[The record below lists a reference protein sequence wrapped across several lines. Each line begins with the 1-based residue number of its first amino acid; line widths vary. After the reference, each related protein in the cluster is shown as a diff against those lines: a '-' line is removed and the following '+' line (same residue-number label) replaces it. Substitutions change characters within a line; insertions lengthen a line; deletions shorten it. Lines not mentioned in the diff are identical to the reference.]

1 MNKTE
6 TRKKN
11 IKPIKEV
18 PSIFVSCVL
27 FTSCLCIMSLPRFSF
42 SSVRP
47 FDAHPAFSR
56 HVIKSAT
63 CSARFQKKKKEKEKK
78 WNEKKILKKNATNM
92 EVLGLKQ
99 IVFFWILW
107 RASFVYLMPNLFE
120 PRVQYSQSTWRENY
134 QNDLNQ
140 LIKSWTVESSLNK
153 LVFLPPALHSLFGLK
168 RFTGLSG
175 STAVKST
182 PSVRNSGELG
192 APAPSCVFQALEDS
206 LEVLLDRARL
216 FRDIVRDLTIRREPL
231 SRTRQPFSVVKR
243 STEGLQVSVDAPRL
257 LMATWAASIHPL
269 PPKNCRGYFKIGK
282 NPTGPRRN
290 ELA

>member
-1 MNKTE
+1 MKW
-6 TRKKN
+6 KKN
-11 IKPIKEV
+11 LE
-18 PSIFVSCVL
+18 
-27 FTSCLCIMSLPRFSF
+27 
-42 SSVRP
+42 
-47 FDAHPAFSR
+47 
-56 HVIKSAT
+56 
-63 CSARFQKKKKEKEKK
+63 
-78 WNEKKILKKNATNM
+78 KKNATNM

-192 APAPSCVFQALEDS
+192 APAPRCVFQALEDS

>member
-1 MNKTE
+1 MKTNLRSTINFCFLCFVHLLFVYHVFAPFLFLFCSAIRCSSRVFSPCNKVSNLLCKISKKK
-6 TRKKN
+6 RKK
-11 IKPIKEV
+11 K
-18 PSIFVSCVL
+18 
-27 FTSCLCIMSLPRFSF
+27 M
-42 SSVRP
+42 
-47 FDAHPAFSR
+47 
-56 HVIKSAT
+56 
-63 CSARFQKKKKEKEKK
+63 K
-78 WNEKKILKKNATNM
+78 WKKNATNM

-168 RFTGLSG
+168 RYTGLSG

-182 PSVRNSGELG
+182 PSVRNSDELG
-192 APAPSCVFQALEDS
+192 APAPRCVFQALEDS
-206 LEVLLDRARL
+206 LEVLDRARL

-282 NPTGPRRN
+282 NPTGPRWN